1 MSLGS
6 LIEFKEHKI
15 MNERPPESIEKSWGK
30 DVEILLKI
38 IRHGDRDPN
47 TNMLT
52 DFGIDE
58 TKSRA
63 NESGLNKN
71 DFDFVRA
78 IGSTVGPYNEKNM
91 GRAETTAH
99 IYAQEIVGN
108 ENFNTRKTEVLAYDN
123 LKSKV
128 PYDHKAVY
136 NSFLPKNFADL
147 SPEEKGKAGV
157 DAQGKLVDFVLALNT
172 PEAQKYKEEGAGS
185 VAYMITH
192 YQEAAHRMVSGKK
205 GLTIDGMHGTFMEF
219 LFQRALIRKD
229 AEGKEIKGFNNLSEI
244 GGQHNVSEAFTIK
257 VKTDQDGNDE
267 PLVITFDNTN
277 RPVFTEMLLD
287 QEIVDELAKKYKELH
302 PEMGVGVLRKKNEPV
317 IQTG

>member
-1 MSLGS
+1 
-6 LIEFKEHKI
+6 

-30 DVEILLKI
+30 NVEIILKI

-71 DFDFVRA
+71 DFDVVHA
-78 IGSTVGPYNEKNM
+78 IGSTVGPYDKNGM
-91 GRAETTAH
+91 GRAEATAH
-99 IYAQEIVGN
+99 IYAKEIAGD
-108 ENFNTRKTEVLAYDN
+108 ENFNTRKTEVLAYDK

-147 SPEEKGKAGV
+147 SPKEKAKAGV
-157 DAQGKLVDFVLALNT
+157 EAQGKLVDFVLALDT
-172 PEAQKYKEEGAGS
+172 PEAEKYKEEGAGS
-185 VAYMITH
+185 VAYIIKH
-192 YQEAAHRMVSGKK
+192 YQKAAHRLESGKK
-205 GLTIDGMHGTFMEF
+205 DLVPAGMHGTFMEF
-219 LFQRALIRKD
+219 LFQKALIRKD
-229 AEGKEIKGFNNLSEI
+229 VEGKEIKGFNDLSEI

-257 VKTDQDGNDE
+257 IKTDQDGNDE

-277 RPVFTEMLLD
+277 RPAFTKLFLD
-287 QEIVDELAKKYKELH
+287 QSVTDELSKKYKELH
-302 PEMGVGVLRKKNEPV
+302 PEIGVGVLREKNEPA
-317 IQTG
+317 IQTE

>member
-1 MSLGS
+1 MS
-6 LIEFKEHKI
+6 
-15 MNERPPESIEKSWGK
+15 ERLPESIEKSWGK
-30 DVEILLKI
+30 NVEILLKI

-52 DFGIDE
+52 DFGVDE

-63 NESGLNKN
+63 KESGLNKN
-71 DFDFVRA
+71 DFDVIHA
-78 IGSTVGPYNEKNM
+78 IGSTVGPYDEKGM
-91 GRAETTAH
+91 GRAEATAH
-99 IYAQEIVGN
+99 IYAQEIAGDK
-108 ENFNTRKTEVLAYDN
+108 NFNTKKTEVLAYDN
-123 LKSKV
+123 IKNKV

-147 SPEEKGKAGV
+147 SPKEKGKAGV
-157 DAQGKLVDFVLALNT
+157 DAQGKLVNFVLALDT

-185 VAYMITH
+185 VAYIIKH
-192 YQEAAHRMVSGKK
+192 YQKVAHRLESGKK
-205 GLTIDGMHGTFMEF
+205 DFIPAGMHGTFMEF

-257 VKTDQDGNDE
+257 IKTDQDGNNE

-277 RPVFTEMLLD
+277 RPAFAEMLLD
-287 QEIVDELAKKYKELH
+287 QNVVDELSKKYKELH
-302 PEMGVGVLRKKNEPV
+302 PEIAVLRKNNDAV
-317 IQTG
+317 T